1 MAESLILNG
10 NSSITKG
17 TVIFEKGQPLQS
29 TALILKGRVIVQGEG
44 VRMTIGSGNFLGMCD
59 VWKKEHSFS
68 YVALDDL
75 VLFGLPM
82 ENEKQAALLLEQK
95 PQYRGLLVTSLN
107 FFYHDVFRVFGKLKT
122 ETEKVAEF
130 VHQTYSRYQK
140 LAEGAG
146 LTAEKIATHFHV
158 SRAKLDR
165 DFTASVGQTLHQAVN
180 DLRLAHA
187 KQLLETTA
195 LPVSEIAA
203 RVGISSEYYFYAFFR
218 RMTGLTPLDFRKHR
232 TS

>member
-1 MAESLILNG
+1 
-10 NSSITKG
+10 
-17 TVIFEKGQPLQS
+17 
-29 TALILKGRVIVQGEG
+29 
-44 VRMTIGSGNFLGMCD
+44 MCD
-59 VWKKEHSFS
+59 VWKKEHSFT

-122 ETEKVAEF
+122 ETEKVAKF

-146 LTAEKIATHFHV
+146 LTAEKIAAMERLLNQRMENYSLSEK
-158 SRAKLDR
+158 SRIL
-165 DFTASVGQTLHQAVN
+165 FSAV
-180 DLRLAHA
+180 
-187 KQLLETTA
+187 KFQL
-195 LPVSEIAA
+195 
-203 RVGISSEYYFYAFFR
+203 
-218 RMTGLTPLDFRKHR
+218 KHR
-232 TS
+232 KIIMAPVLMWRRNSLRNSVRCFRS

>member
-1 MAESLILNG
+1 
-10 NSSITKG
+10 
-17 TVIFEKGQPLQS
+17 
-29 TALILKGRVIVQGEG
+29 
-44 VRMTIGSGNFLGMCD
+44 MTIGSGNFLGMCD
-59 VWKKEHSFS
+59 VWKKEHSFT

-146 LTAEKIATHFHV
+146 LTAEK
-158 SRAKLDR
+158 
-165 DFTASVGQTLHQAVN
+165 
-180 DLRLAHA
+180 LRRWN
-187 KQLLETTA
+187 
-195 LPVSEIAA
+195 V
-203 RVGISSEYYFYAFFR
+203 F
-218 RMTGLTPLDFRKHR
+218 
-232 TS
+232 

>member
-59 VWKKEHSFS
+59 VWKKEHSFT

-122 ETEKVAEF
+122 ETEKLSKTCGRCGSDGGKNCGDGTSFKPADGELFVAGKNHVF
-130 VHQTYSRYQK
+130 YSVQ
-140 LAEGAG
+140 
-146 LTAEKIATHFHV
+146 
-158 SRAKLDR
+158 
-165 DFTASVGQTLHQAVN
+165 
-180 DLRLAHA
+180 
-187 KQLLETTA
+187 
-195 LPVSEIAA
+195 
-203 RVGISSEYYFYAFFR
+203 
-218 RMTGLTPLDFRKHR
+218 
-232 TS
+232 

>member
-1 MAESLILNG
+1 MAESLVLNG

-59 VWKKEHSFS
+59 VWKKEHSFT

-122 ETEKVAEF
+122 ETEKVAKF
-130 VHQTYSRYQK
+130 VQ
-140 LAEGAG
+140 
-146 LTAEKIATHFHV
+146 HV
-158 SRAKLDR
+158 IK
-165 DFTASVGQTLHQAVN
+165 N
-180 DLRLAHA
+180 LR
-187 KQLLETTA
+187 K
-195 LPVSEIAA
+195 V
-203 RVGISSEYYFYAFFR
+203 RV
-218 RMTGLTPLDFRKHR
+218 
-232 TS
+232 